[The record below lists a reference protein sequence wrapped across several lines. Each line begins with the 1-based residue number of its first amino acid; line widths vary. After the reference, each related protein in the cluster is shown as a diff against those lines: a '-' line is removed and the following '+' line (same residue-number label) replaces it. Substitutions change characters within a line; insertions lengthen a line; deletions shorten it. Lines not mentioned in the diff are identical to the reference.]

1 MELVMPQVWEIKLM
15 QEQKIDLKFGPEPVT
30 TLAVAEMASRL
41 SATVRYKDEKDIS
54 KGDII
59 NIISTETGESIGTA
73 EVKYVEKVPVR
84 EALDVITMHWAEYGI
99 QQTEGLIS
107 TLNVYY
113 GDPITETT
121 EVKVIIMDPDLDGE
135 EVRP

>member
-1 MELVMPQVWEIKLM
+1 M
-15 QEQKIDLKFGPEPVT
+15 QEQQIDLKFGPDPVT

-59 NIISTETGESIGTA
+59 NIISTEAGESIGTA

-84 EALDVITMHWAEYGI
+84 GALDVITMHWAEYGL
-99 QQTEGLIS
+99 QTTGELIPM
-107 TLNVYY
+107 LNAYY
-113 GDPITETT
+113 DDAITETT
-121 EVKVIIMDPDLDGE
+121 EVKVIILNPDLDGE